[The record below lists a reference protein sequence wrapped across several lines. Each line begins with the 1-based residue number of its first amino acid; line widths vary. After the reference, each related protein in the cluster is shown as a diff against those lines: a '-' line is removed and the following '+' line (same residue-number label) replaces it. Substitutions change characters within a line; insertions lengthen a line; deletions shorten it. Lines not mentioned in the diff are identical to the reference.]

1 MKIGYIRVSTGKQAE
16 RGTSL
21 NEQEKAVRE
30 AGAEVIYED
39 AGKSGKNV
47 NRPGLQAL
55 EKALHPNDVVI
66 VSALDRLG
74 RSTADIAQIL
84 RDWKSHNIALIALRD
99 GIDTTTPTGIM
110 MAQML
115 AVVAEMERTLILERT
130 EKGLSIAREKGKV
143 MHRPKKWNRKKAEK
157 VLELKNKGLSI
168 SAIARIEQVSRDTIR
183 RMIAEVE
190 TAGTTQPTT
199 QEKGK

>member
-1 MKIGYIRVSTGKQAE
+1 MKIGYIRVSTAKQAQT
-16 RGTSL
+16 GTSL

-30 AGAEVIYED
+30 AGAEVIYKD
-39 AGKSGKNV
+39 AGKSGKNT
-47 NRPGLQAL
+47 NRPELKAMM
-55 EKALHPNDVVI
+55 KALHPGDVVI

-84 RDWKSHNIALIALRD
+84 RDWKSQDIALIALRD
-99 GIDTTTPTGIM
+99 GVDTGTTTGTM

-143 MHRPKKWNRKKAEK
+143 MHRPKKWNRKKAGK

-168 SAIARIEQVSRDTIR
+168 SAIARMERVSRDTIR
-183 RMIAEVE
+183 RMIAEVQ
-190 TAGTTQPTT
+190 A
-199 QEKGK
+199 